1 MPASWTQTL
10 PAAGL
15 APGVLWTMALVV
27 ALLGR
32 GFALPRLVTRGKVD
46 LSDYYA
52 RLRSWVW
59 VAGSLMLALLLGPLA
74 VAVLFGWV
82 AVQGTREWL
91 RLLPEPL
98 PQGLVRALLGLAV
111 LLPAGLLA
119 GHLAGQSLAA
129 LLAGMGYA
137 VLTLTPLLVLALG
150 RLEQFVPQLGIVG
163 FGLAVCVWSPCH
175 AMALGLVQEAE
186 GSRGGRLGLLLFA
199 VLVGDAMQYVAG
211 KLLGRHKVAPRLS
224 PKKTWE
230 GLLGGAT
237 LTGGLVA
244 VAAPGLLGAPAWQ
257 GFALGFVAALAG
269 FVGDVTVSAVKRWA
283 GVKDTG
289 TLLPGMGGLL
299 DRSDSLTLAAVLW
312 WLAVGTGA
320 GG

>member
-1 MPASWTQTL
+1 MPAGWTQVR
-10 PAAGL
+10 PFVGL

-27 ALLGR
+27 ALLGL
-32 GFALPRLVTRGKVD
+32 GFALPWLITRGKVD
-46 LSDYYA
+46 LRDYHA

-74 VAVLFGWV
+74 VAALFGWV

-91 RLLPEPL
+91 WLLPEPL
-98 PQGLVRALLGLAV
+98 PPRLVRAMLGLAV
-111 LLPAGLLA
+111 LLPVGLIA
-119 GHLAGQSLAA
+119 GHLAGLSLAL
-129 LLAGMGYA
+129 LLAAVGYA
-137 VLTLTPLLVLALG
+137 VLMLTPLMVLALG
-150 RLEQFVPQLGIVG
+150 RLEQFVPQLGMVG

-175 AMALGLVQEAE
+175 ALALGLLPEAE
-186 GSRGGRLGLLLFA
+186 GGRGGRLGLLLFA

-211 KLLGRHKVAPRLS
+211 KLAGRHKVAPQLS

-230 GLLGGAT
+230 GLVGGAG

-244 VAAPGLLGAPAWQ
+244 LAAPGLLNVPAWQ

-312 WLAVGTGA
+312 WLAVGRGV